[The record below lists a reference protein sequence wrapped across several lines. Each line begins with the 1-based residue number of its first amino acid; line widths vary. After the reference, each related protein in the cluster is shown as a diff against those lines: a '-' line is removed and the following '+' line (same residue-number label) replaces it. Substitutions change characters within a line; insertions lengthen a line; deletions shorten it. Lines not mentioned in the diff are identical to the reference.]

1 MANYTT
7 TRFKATETI
16 GDSIFN
22 KNMIT
27 EASINIL
34 PDKGYVVTASDF
46 SMSSLPNG
54 ISAVTFTD
62 TKTAGQPGNE
72 VKVVATFANTFVVA
86 KRNKIVLD
94 FIGEAK
100 KWDEETS
107 TTVNTNIVLI
117 DDKNINKNGS
127 VTVTAQTNY
136 TVDTVNNVGTDGNF
150 DIINN
155 TVTGNVVRGT
165 STKIAT
171 VVITADTGY
180 YFTKKPVMKFYN
192 GFNYNNIKSLSN
204 LRLKLSSSSRNANK
218 RVTSYTFN
226 LFYRNSYNVDAINPL
241 SFSLEYNAILE
252 PVSVKEVISIE
263 CSGDSISERG
273 DTKNILVD
281 GNDGAEFDLTIT
293 KKTDPTVSIL
303 NNPSS
308 LLNPNAPDTGLGTVD
323 VNTPFG
329 VVKGINK
336 KITSRGRKK
345 SNISYCA
352 IIQEFPAYNEVIRTT
367 ALDMGS
373 GLSGTTAIFDS
384 IADVKVG
391 DRLFM
396 DAIPT
401 NTIVKVAQVLTST
414 RCELDTTV
422 QAADDAVAVFRRQ
435 ESYDINIYPKA
446 GTTLGS
452 RIPIQIP
459 HKTINQYKD
468 PVLKLTATTA
478 NAKITAPADVSVTGR
493 ANTSASKLRESLTAT
508 AASGTSVISYY
519 KAGKDRGRRDF
530 FRLTYTV
537 ASTHAV
543 TINNQPVFSNLLLLN
558 ADGTTASNWT
568 NCVTADN
575 GGTQILI
582 GNIVSGVVSSPS
594 HVYTLAFDVL
604 IKKFGS
610 EDTTMVL
617 NLDNL
622 ISA

>member
-7 TRFKATETI
+7 TRFTAKETI

-27 EASINIL
+27 EAIINIL

-46 SMSSLPNG
+46 SMSSLPTG

-72 VKVVATFANTFVVA
+72 VRVVATFSDTFVVA

-100 KWDEETS
+100 KWNEETS

-136 TVDTVNNVGTDGNF
+136 TVNTVNNVGTDGNF
-150 DIINN
+150 DVINN
-155 TVTGNVVRGT
+155 TVTGNVIRGT

-192 GFNYNNIKSLSN
+192 GSNYNNIKSLSN

-218 RVTSYTFN
+218 RVTSYTFD
-226 LFYRNSYNVDAINPL
+226 LFYRNSYNVDTSNPL

-273 DTKNILVD
+273 GTKKILVY

-323 VNTPFG
+323 VNTSFG

-367 ALDMGS
+367 TADG
-373 GLSGTTAIFDS
+373 GGISGTTATFAS

-401 NTIVKVAQVLTST
+401 NTIVKVTSLISGI
-414 RCELDTTV
+414 RCELDTSVT
-422 QAADDAVAVFRRQ
+422 AAGGAAAVFRRQ
-435 ESYDINIYPKA
+435 ESYDINIYPKP

-508 AASGTSVISYY
+508 AASGTSVVSYY

-537 ASTHAV
+537 ASSHAV
-543 TINNQPVFSNLLLLN
+543 TIDNQPVFSNLLLLN

-575 GGTQILI
+575 GGTEILI
-582 GNIVSGVVSSPS
+582 GNIVSSVVSSPS

>member
-7 TRFKATETI
+7 TRFTAKETI

-46 SMSSLPNG
+46 SMSSLPTG

-100 KWDEETS
+100 KWNEETS

-226 LFYRNSYNVDAINPL
+226 LFYRNSYNVDTSNPL

-263 CSGDSISERG
+263 CSGDNISERG
-273 DTKNILVD
+273 DTKNILVY

-329 VVKGINK
+329 VVKGVNK

-352 IIQEFPAYNEVIRTT
+352 IIQEFPAYNEVIITTT
-367 ALDMGS
+367 ADG
-373 GLSGTTAIFDS
+373 GGISGTTATFAS
-384 IADVKVG
+384 ITNVKVG

-401 NTIVKVAQVLTST
+401 NTIVKVTSLISGV
-414 RCELDTTV
+414 RCELDTSVT
-422 QAADDAVAVFRRQ
+422 AAGSAAAVFRRQ
-435 ESYDINIYPKA
+435 ESYDINIYPKP

-478 NAKITAPADVSVTGR
+478 NAKITAPADVSVTGK

-508 AASGTSVISYY
+508 AASGTSVVSYY

-537 ASTHAV
+537 ASSHAV
-543 TINNQPVFSNLLLLN
+543 TIDNQPVFSNLLLLN

-575 GGTQILI
+575 GGTEILI
-582 GNIVSGVVSSPS
+582 GNIVSGLVSSPS
-594 HVYTLAFDVL
+594 HVYTLACDVL
-604 IKKFGS
+604 IKRFGS

>member
-72 VKVVATFANTFVVA
+72 VKVVATFADTFVVA

-136 TVDTVNNVGTDGNF
+136 TVDTVNNVGTNGNF
-150 DIINN
+150 DVINN

-171 VVITADTGY
+171 VVVTADTGY

-192 GFNYNNIKSLSN
+192 GSNYNNIKSLSN
-204 LRLKLSSSSRNANK
+204 LRLKLSSSSRNTNK
-218 RVTSYTFN
+218 RVTSYTFD
-226 LFYRNSYNVDAINPL
+226 LFYRNSYNIDTSNPL

-252 PVSVKEVISIE
+252 PVSVKEIISID
-263 CSGDSISERG
+263 CSGDTVSERG
-273 DTKNILVD
+273 GTKNILIY

-308 LLNPNAPDTGLGTVD
+308 LLNPNAPNTGLNTVD

-329 VVKGINK
+329 VVKGISK
-336 KITSRGRKK
+336 KINSRGRKK
-345 SNISYCA
+345 SNISRCG
-352 IIQEFPAYNEVIRTT
+352 IIQEFPAYNEVIITTT
-367 ALDMGS
+367 ADG
-373 GLSGTTAIFDS
+373 GGISGTTATFAS
-384 IADVKVG
+384 ITNVKVA

-414 RCELDTTV
+414 RCTLDTHV
-422 QAADDAVAVFRRQ
+422 QALDDAVAVFRRQ
-435 ESYDINIYPKA
+435 ESYDINIYPKP

-478 NAKITAPADVSVTGR
+478 NAKITAPADVSVTGK

-508 AASGTSVISYY
+508 AASGTSVVSYY

-537 ASTHAV
+537 ASSHAV
-543 TINNQPVFSNLLLLN
+543 TIDNQPVFSNLLLLN

-575 GGTQILI
+575 GGTEILI
-582 GNIVSGVVSSPS
+582 GNIVSSVVSSPS

-604 IKKFGS
+604 IKRFGS